1 MERVVL
7 KAEREMHWDAVNMIN
22 CCVHLVLWKG
32 RNTETTV
39 GGLTAQLAELAG
51 SAARSQ
57 KPISQNTFG

>member
-32 RNTETTV
+32 RNTETPV
-39 GGLTAQLAELAG
+39 VDRL
-51 SAARSQ
+51 R
-57 KPISQNTFG
+57 KPQR